1 MNNLKEF
8 DVIFYMTNGDVFK
21 MLYKSEIMKEVIDF
35 FSEMLGRSKYISN
48 SDENAFINT
57 ENINYFEI
65 KEKTSSDKKEVAE

>member
-21 MLYKSEIMKEVIDF
+21 MLYKSEIMKEVIDY

-65 KEKTSSDKKEVAE
+65 KERESE